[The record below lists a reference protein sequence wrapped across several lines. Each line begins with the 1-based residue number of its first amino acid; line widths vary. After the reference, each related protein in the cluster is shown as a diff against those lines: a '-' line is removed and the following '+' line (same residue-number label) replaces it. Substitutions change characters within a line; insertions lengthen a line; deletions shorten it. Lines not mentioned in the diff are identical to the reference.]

1 MQTPEIMSEP
11 TSLMQAV
18 EQALASGSVQIP
30 VYSSTVSRLQAAV
43 DDEHADAKQ
52 IEVVLG
58 QDPALAA
65 QVLRV
70 ANSPFYGGLTKIS
83 TISAAAQRLGL
94 RQVVNI
100 AVLTAQRAAHASSD
114 EVVKSLM
121 QRLWQHSVGCA
132 IGAKWIAEH
141 ASCREF
147 ANEAFMAGLL
157 HDVGSLMLLRVLE
170 SVRARQS
177 AQRMPESLILE
188 VITALHA
195 EQGAKLIRHWGLPD
209 SYAEVSAGHHCAEI
223 DTTDTVSMLVRLAD
237 HACHKLGMSLTPDAS
252 IRLSTLPECHALR
265 VKELALAE
273 LEIAIE
279 DGIEALA

>member
-1 MQTPEIMSEP
+1 MSEP

-18 EQALASGSVQIP
+18 EQTLASGSVQIP

-43 DDEHADAKQ
+43 DDEDADAKQ

-58 QDPALAA
+58 QDPGLAS

-70 ANSPFYGGLTKIS
+70 ANSPFYGGLSKIS
-83 TISAAAQRLGL
+83 TIGGAAQRLGL

-100 AVLTAQRAAHASSD
+100 AVLTTQRAAHASSD
-114 EVVKSLM
+114 EVVKALM

-132 IGAKWIAEH
+132 LGAKWIAEH
-141 ASCREF
+141 ANCREF

-170 SVRARQS
+170 TLRAKQPGQS
-177 AQRMPESLILE
+177 MPESLILE
-188 VITALHA
+188 VITSLHA
-195 EQGAKLIRHWGLPD
+195 EQGAELIKHWALPD
-209 SYAEVSAGHHCAEI
+209 SYAEVAATHHAVDM
-223 DTTDTVSMLVRLAD
+223 DTTDTVAMLVRLAD
-237 HACHKLGMSLTPDAS
+237 QACHKIGLALTPDTS
-252 IRLSTLPECHALR
+252 IRLSTLPECNALR
-265 VKELALAE
+265 VKEIALAE

-279 DGIEALA
+279 DGVAALA

>member
-1 MQTPEIMSEP
+1 MSEP

-18 EQALASGSVQIP
+18 EEALASGSVQIP

-43 DDEHADAKQ
+43 DDEDADAKQ
-52 IEVVLG
+52 VEQVLN

-70 ANSPFYGGLTKIS
+70 ANSPFYGGLSKIS
-83 TISAAAQRLGL
+83 TIGAAAQRLGL
-94 RQVVNI
+94 KQVVNI
-100 AVLTAQRAAHASSD
+100 AVLTAQRAAYATSD
-114 EVVKSLM
+114 AAVKCLM

-141 ASCREF
+141 ANCREF

-170 SVRARQS
+170 TLRGKQNGQQV
-177 AQRMPESLILE
+177 PESLMLE

-195 EQGAKLIRHWGLPD
+195 DQGARLIRHWGLPD
-209 SYAEVSAGHHCAEI
+209 TYADVAASHHADDM

-237 HACHKLGMSLTPDAS
+237 QACHKTGMSLTPDET
-252 IRLSTLPECHALR
+252 IRLSTLPECIALR
-265 VKELALAE
+265 VKEIALAE

-279 DGIEALA
+279 DGIAALA

>member
-1 MQTPEIMSEP
+1 MSEP

-18 EQALASGSVQIP
+18 EQALESGSVQIP
-30 VYSSTVSRLQAAV
+30 VYSSTASRLQAAV
-43 DDEHADAKQ
+43 NDEDADARQ

-70 ANSPFYGGLTKIS
+70 ANSPFYGGLSKIS

-100 AVLTAQRAAHASSD
+100 AMLTAQRAAHASSD

-141 ASCREF
+141 ANCREL
-147 ANEAFMAGLL
+147 ASEAFMAGLL

-170 SVRARQS
+170 SLR
-177 AQRMPESLILE
+177 AQRSGQQIPESLILE

-195 EQGAKLIRHWGLPD
+195 EQGAKLIRHWGLPE
-209 SYAEVSAGHHCAEI
+209 SYADLSAGHHAFEM
-223 DTTDTVSMLVRLAD
+223 DTTDTVGMLVRLAD
-237 HACHKLGMSLTPDAS
+237 HACHKLGISLTPDPS
-252 IRLSTLPECHALR
+252 IRLSTLQECNALR
-265 VKELALAE
+265 VKEIALAE

-279 DGIEALA
+279 DGVAALA

>member
-1 MQTPEIMSEP
+1 MSEP

-30 VYSSTVSRLQAAV
+30 VYSSTVSRLQTAV
-43 DDEHADAKQ
+43 NDEDADANR

-58 QDPALAA
+58 HDPALAA

-70 ANSPFYGGLTKIS
+70 ANSPFYGGLSKIS
-83 TISAAAQRLGL
+83 TISGAAQRLGL
-94 RQVVNI
+94 RQVANI

-114 EVVKSLM
+114 EAVKSLM
-121 QRLWQHSVGCA
+121 RRLWQHSVGCA

-141 ASCREF
+141 ANCREF

-170 SVRARQS
+170 SLRAKRS
-177 AQRMPESLILE
+177 AQQMPESLILE

-195 EQGAKLIRHWGLPD
+195 EQGANLIRHWGLPE
-209 SYAEVSAGHHCAEI
+209 SYAQIAATHHAFEL

-237 HACHKLGMSLTPDAS
+237 QACHKIGMSLTPDPS
-252 IRLSTLPECHALR
+252 IRLSTLQECNALR
-265 VKELALAE
+265 VKEIALAE

-279 DGIEALA
+279 DGIAALA

>member
-1 MQTPEIMSEP
+1 MSEP

-43 DDEHADAKQ
+43 NDEDADAKQ

-70 ANSPFYGGLTKIS
+70 ANSPFYGGLSKIS
-83 TISAAAQRLGL
+83 TISGAAQRLGL

-141 ASCREF
+141 AKCREF

-170 SVRARQS
+170 SLRAKQS
-177 AQRMPESLILE
+177 AQQMPESLILE

-195 EQGAKLIRHWGLPD
+195 EQGANLIRHWGLPE
-209 SYAEVSAGHHCAEI
+209 SYAQISANHHGFEL

-237 HACHKLGMSLTPDAS
+237 QACHKIGMSLTPDPS
-252 IRLSTLPECHALR
+252 IRLSTLQECNALR
-265 VKELALAE
+265 VKEIALAE

-279 DGIEALA
+279 DGIAELA

>member
-1 MQTPEIMSEP
+1 MSQP

-18 EQALASGSVQIP
+18 EQALESGNVQIP

-43 DDEHADAKQ
+43 DNEDADAKQ

-70 ANSPFYGGLTKIS
+70 ANSPFYGGLSKVS
-83 TISAAAQRLGL
+83 TISGAAQRLGL

-100 AVLTAQRAAHASSD
+100 AVLTAQRAAHACSD
-114 EVVKSLM
+114 PLMKALM
-121 QRLWQHSVGCA
+121 QRLWEHSVGCA

-141 ASCREF
+141 ANCREF
-147 ANEAFMAGLL
+147 ASEAFMAGLL

-170 SVRARQS
+170 GLRADQPG
-177 AQRMPESLILE
+177 QPMPESLMLE
-188 VITALHA
+188 VVTALHA
-195 EQGAKLIRHWGLPD
+195 EQGAALIRHWALPE
-209 SYAEVSAGHHCAEI
+209 SYAAMASSHHALEF
-223 DTTDTVSMLVRLAD
+223 DSTDTVGMLVRLAD
-237 HACHKLGMSLTPDAS
+237 QACHKIGMSLTPDPS
-252 IRLSTLPECHALR
+252 IRLSTLPECSALR
-265 VKELALAE
+265 VKEIALAE

-279 DGIEALA
+279 DGVSALA

>member
-1 MQTPEIMSEP
+1 MSEP

-18 EQALASGSVQIP
+18 EEALASGSVQIP
-30 VYSSTVSRLQAAV
+30 VYSSTVSRLQATV
-43 DDEHADAKQ
+43 DDENADAKQ
-52 IEVVLG
+52 VEQVLG
-58 QDPALAA
+58 QDPALSA

-70 ANSPFYGGLTKIS
+70 ANSPFYGGLSKIS
-83 TISAAAQRLGL
+83 TIGAAAQRLGL
-94 RQVVNI
+94 KQVVNI

-114 EVVKSLM
+114 AVVKALM

-141 ASCREF
+141 TNSREL

-170 SVRARQS
+170 NLRGKKQG
-177 AQRMPESLILE
+177 QQIPESLILE

-195 EQGAKLIRHWGLPD
+195 DQGARLIRHWALPD
-209 SYAEVSAGHHCAEI
+209 SYAEVAASHHAMEV
-223 DTTDTVSMLVRLAD
+223 DTTDTVGMLVRLAD
-237 HACHKLGMSLTPDAS
+237 QTCHKIGMSLTPDSS
-252 IRLSTLPECHALR
+252 IRLSTLPECNALR
-265 VKELALAE
+265 VKEIALAE